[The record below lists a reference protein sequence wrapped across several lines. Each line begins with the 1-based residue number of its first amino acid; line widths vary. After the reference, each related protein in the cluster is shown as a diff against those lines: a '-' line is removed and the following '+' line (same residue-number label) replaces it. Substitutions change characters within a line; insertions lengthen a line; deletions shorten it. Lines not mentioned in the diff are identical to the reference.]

1 MAHSNDYD
9 YIIVGAGSAGCVL
22 ANRLSADG
30 ARVLLLEAGGRDV
43 DPLIHIPLGM
53 GKIHDWHLHNWGY
66 HTEQEPNL
74 DNRRIEASR
83 GKVLGG
89 SSSIN
94 VMAYTRG
101 HRGDY
106 DRWAKNGATGWSYAE
121 ALPYF
126 KRAETWQGGENPW
139 RGGDG
144 PLGTEWAKTRDPLF
158 DAWIEAAKQAG
169 FPVTDDYNGEKGEG
183 FGRSQYTI
191 RNGRRSSTANAY
203 LKPVRA
209 RSNLRVETHA
219 LAHRIILQGTT
230 ARGVEYEHHGM
241 LIKAHAAREVI
252 ISSGTF
258 NAPQLLMLSGI
269 GPAAHLREA
278 GIAPVV
284 DLPVGKNLQDHLA
297 ALIMYTRP
305 NAGTFRDTMRFDRI
319 AWSMIRAYTRG
330 TGDGTVV
337 PGGLHAFV
345 KTQPDLDVP
354 DVEFMFRG
362 LPTNAHMWFP
372 LLKAPYLDGYG
383 IRPTLLHPKSRGEIL
398 LASSDPRQ
406 AMRIRYNFL
415 TDPYDLPTLREGFK
429 RARDVAG
436 QSALAPFRGEE
447 KTPGPKVKTDAEID
461 AFIRRT
467 AITAHHP
474 AGTCKMGQDETA
486 VLDPH
491 LRVRGVE
498 RLRVVDASAM
508 PDMVGA
514 HINACVIMMAEKA
527 SDMILGRPPAAPALD
542 A

>member
-269 GPAAHLREA
+269 GPAAHLREV